1 MTWGRYRF
9 HSRWE
14 LTPRPATSSQ
24 LCGNYSTTRPG
35 GPQVR
40 AATQVDDDTCW
51 LTIRSTLPYNL
62 RVLSRRT
69 RDDDAAGT
77 LEAAL
82 SGDLEGMS
90 RWTISRSGPATL
102 AVFDEDVVARK
113 ALIRT
118 LGPVARPAFRAN
130 HAVMMAAGKRGLVA
144 YLAGMRL
151 GRSLPVPP

>member
-1 MTWGRYRF
+1 MTGGRYQF
-9 HSRWE
+9 HSRWQ
-14 LTPRPATSSQ
+14 LDASPGDVFTALRQLLDYPAWW
-24 LCGNYSTTRPG
+24 
-35 GPQVR
+35 PQVR

-69 RDDDAAGT
+69 HDDAAAGT

-102 AVFDEDVVARK
+102 AVFDEDVAARK

-151 GRSLPVPP
+151 GRSLPSPP

>member
-1 MTWGRYRF
+1 MGSLPVPQPMGTRRLARRRL
-9 HSRWE
+9 HSS
-14 LTPRPATSSQ
+14 AA
-24 LCGNYSTTRPG
+24 TTRLPG
-35 GPQVR
+35 LVAPGARRDP
-40 AATQVDDDTCW
+40 
-51 LTIRSTLPYNL
+51 
-62 RVLSRRT
+62 SRRRHLLADHPIDPAIQSEGPEPT
-69 RDDDAAGT
+69 DPDDDDAAGT